1 MLLQNLSV
9 LFSLDFWAER
19 EGLVVGVGNTI
30 SLQEPVLKLKWN
42 LNVCLGNIM
51 PS

>member
-1 MLLQNLSV
+1 MLQNYSV
-9 LFSLDFWAER
+9 LFVLDFWAER
-19 EGLVVGVGNTI
+19 EKAGWGKYV

-42 LNVCLGNIM
+42 LNVCLGKIK